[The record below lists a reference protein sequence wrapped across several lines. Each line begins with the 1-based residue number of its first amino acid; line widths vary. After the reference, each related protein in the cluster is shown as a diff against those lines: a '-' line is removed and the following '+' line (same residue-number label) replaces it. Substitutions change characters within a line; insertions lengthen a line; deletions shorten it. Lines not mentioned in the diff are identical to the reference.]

1 MYGIIKDVIKRGDY
15 ELASMLRKV
24 KTLWAE
30 NEISDEQKDEL
41 IAFANE
47 NANPENSKASEKKQI
62 EVIFQNL
69 AEIAL
74 EMKALKTTVA
84 ELQGETVEPE
94 ETEEYPQWERWNGI
108 GLIPWNEG
116 STCTHNGK
124 YYLSHVNENH
134 WEPGALG
141 VYDNIWEDITEQV
154 LAEQNSVTEGETE

>member
-1 MYGIIKDVIKRGDY
+1 MYEIIKQVIESKNY
-15 ELASMLRKV
+15 ELATMLKKV

-30 NEISDEQKDEL
+30 NEISDEQKEEL

-62 EVIFQNL
+62 EAIFQNL
-69 AEIAL
+69 AEMAL
-74 EMKALKTTVA
+74 EIKTLKTAVA
-84 ELQGETVEPE
+84 ELQGEAVEPE

-116 STCTHNGK
+116 SKCTHNGR

-154 LAEQNSVTEGETE
+154 LAEQNKVTEGETE

>member
-1 MYGIIKDVIKRGDY
+1 MYEIIKQVIESKNY
-15 ELASMLRKV
+15 ELATMLKKV

-30 NEISDEQKDEL
+30 NEISDEQKEEL

-62 EVIFQNL
+62 EAIFQNL

-74 EMKALKTTVA
+74 EIKTLKTAVA
-84 ELQGETVEPE
+84 ELQGESVEPE

-116 STCTHNGK
+116 SKCTHNGR

-141 VYDNIWEDITEQV
+141 VYDNIWEDITDQV
-154 LAEQNSVTEGETE
+154 LAEQNNVTEEETE